1 MKILHGQNRKTE
13 EPPLALFALC
23 TPFGPPSLLEVPQ
36 KDVMFKS
43 KHKLDLALVS
53 MDQRGK
59 MLLGYSDAE
68 LANLGGY
75 DLVHYDDLAYVA
87 SAHQERKRFS
97 TKTKKKKP
105 YCNSIRFIPLL
116 SVEDGGLGDDSVQI
130 PKERWRMAMAA
141 DQLQASL
148 QELETRLRNQHAS
161 SPHVSVSFS
170 YRGNK

>member
-1 MKILHGQNRKTE
+1 MIYACFHSSCHPLNFSFFQRLDIRGRVKILHGQNRKTE

-87 SAHQERKRFS
+87 SAHQERKDTSISGQFS
-97 TKTKKKKP
+97 HFKD
-105 YCNSIRFIPLL
+105 L
-116 SVEDGGLGDDSVQI
+116 
-130 PKERWRMAMAA
+130 
-141 DQLQASL
+141 
-148 QELETRLRNQHAS
+148 H
-161 SPHVSVSFS
+161 
-170 YRGNK
+170 

>member
-1 MKILHGQNRKTE
+1 MDNYLFRPARNLRENRIFLFLAFFFHVCSESVPFSQRLDIRGRVKILHGQNRKTE

-87 SAHQERKRFS
+87 SAHQERKHFS
-97 TKTKKKKP
+97 
-105 YCNSIRFIPLL
+105 NFIYISTTFPLL
-116 SVEDGGLGDDSVQI
+116 
-130 PKERWRMAMAA
+130 
-141 DQLQASL
+141 
-148 QELETRLRNQHAS
+148 
-161 SPHVSVSFS
+161 
-170 YRGNK
+170 